1 VVQVQVAAVHVTYP
15 SVIGCI
21 MSINLTG
28 LTEVFQRGSANV
40 IWCEHVLETLS
51 TSKTGGN
58 DEVWMAEFYNSISNS
73 AFVIASFLGLWRVAN
88 NNGNG
93 KTTTSNLPAILAA
106 ELVLMI
112 GVGVGSF
119 LFHSHQSR
127 AAQIADEL
135 PMSLLALAYN
145 YCLRGLHPITTDPKL
160 SRIFYQGSLALV
172 GGLWAVYVCTNIY
185 DVFLFCFTSQVIS
198 TLAISYDAGR
208 RANHPPT
215 MFFTSLFFLVAGKL
229 LWEYER
235 YLYKNDMCDAPGTK
249 LLHPLWHIGA
259 ALSHYYCMLNTSLIA
274 QKLQAIGRKQL

>member
-1 VVQVQVAAVHVTYP
+1 
-15 SVIGCI
+15 

-51 TSKTGGN
+51 KKTEGN
-58 DEVWMAEFYNSISNS
+58 EVWMAEFYNSITNS

-88 NNGNG
+88 NNG
-93 KTTTSNLPAILAA
+93 KTTSSNLPAILAA
-106 ELVLMI
+106 EFIMMI

-127 AAQIADEL
+127 AAQVADEL
-135 PMSLLALAYN
+135 PMSLLMLAYN
-145 YCLRGLHPITTDPKL
+145 YCLRGLHPITTHPNL
-160 SRIFYQGSLALV
+160 SRFFYQGSLAVV
-172 GGLWAVYVCTNIY
+172 GGLWAVYVCTGIY
-185 DVFLFCFTSQVIS
+185 DVFLFCFTIQVIS

-208 RANHPPT
+208 RVNHPPN
-215 MFFTSLFFLVAGKL
+215 MFFTSVFFLVAGKL

-235 YLYKNDMCDAPGTK
+235 YLHRNDMCDSPGTM

-259 ALSHYYCMLNTSLIA
+259 ALSHYYCMLNNSLIE
-274 QKLQAIGRKQL
+274 QKLQAKSRKQL